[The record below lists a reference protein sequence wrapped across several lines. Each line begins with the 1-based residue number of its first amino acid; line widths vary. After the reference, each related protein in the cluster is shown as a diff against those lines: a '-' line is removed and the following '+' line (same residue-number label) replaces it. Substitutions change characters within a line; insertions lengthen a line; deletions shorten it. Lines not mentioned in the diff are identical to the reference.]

1 MPLQIHKNMSVKAT
15 FTYISKPQA
24 TNTKEI
30 QVTLIFKLYIFF
42 IYIHTHIYGGAE
54 RERERERGG
63 GGGERGREKKLGRL
77 TETQRRKERWREEGI
92 RPPDPERHSGPIGSQ
107 SLTQIRER
115 PC

>member
-42 IYIHTHIYGGAE
+42 TYIHTHIYGGAE
-54 RERERERGG
+54 RERERERVCVCVCVCVCVYP
-63 GGGERGREKKLGRL
+63 
-77 TETQRRKERWREEGI
+77 GI
-92 RPPDPERHSGPIGSQ
+92 RGLELQLEDQ
-107 SLTQIRER
+107 TCLYLDNQINEAT
-115 PC
+115 